1 VEAISDIGGGI
12 SARKVD
18 DKTMILFF
26 GPQHP
31 SSGHM
36 RIILKLDGDVIIES
50 DPDIGYVHRTMEKLS
65 ETKEWIK
72 NSVLFERLAI
82 LDAGNVTQAYII
94 ALEKLLG
101 IEPPE
106 RALYLR
112 TILSEINRISSHLY
126 GMGIFAIMLG
136 SSTGYMWFFGDREIM
151 VQLAERITGSRL
163 THTYHIPG
171 GVRRDVSKSF
181 FEELEKGLNYIEK
194 RLRHYEIMFVN
205 NPVVRSRI
213 ENVGILSRERAI
225 DLGVTGPNAR
235 ASGIDFDV
243 RVEEPYGAY
252 SFVDFEVPVYKE
264 GDALAR
270 TFQRMDEI
278 RQSISILRQL
288 SKSIPE
294 GPILNEKYLKLF
306 TPAMKEVLE
315 KDKRIKFPAI
325 FTSLKPPSGKAYGRV
340 EEGRGEIFFYLE
352 SNGEPKPYRVRVVTP
367 SFRNSILLKYLPVG
381 YRLADLPAIYG
392 SIDYFP
398 PEADR

>member
-1 VEAISDIGGGI
+1 MEQINNVGGF
-12 SARKVD
+12 SAKKVD
-18 DKTMILFF
+18 DKTLILFF

-36 RIILKLDGDVIIES
+36 RIIVKLDGDIIVES

-94 ALEKLLG
+94 ALEKLLNV
-101 IEPPE
+101 EPPP

-126 GMGIFAIMLG
+126 GMGIFAIMIG

-171 GVRRDVSKSF
+171 GVRRDVSNAF
-181 FEELEKGLNYIEK
+181 LEELERGLNYIER
-194 RLRHYEIMFVN
+194 RLKDYEVMFVN
-205 NPVVRSRI
+205 NPIIRSRL
-213 ENVGILSRERAI
+213 ENVGVLSRERAI
-225 DLGVTGPNAR
+225 ELGVTGPNLR
-235 ASGIDFDV
+235 ASGVSYDV

-252 SFVDFEVPVYKE
+252 QFVDFEVPVYKE

-270 TFQRMDEI
+270 TFQRFDEI

-288 SKSIPE
+288 IKSIPE
-294 GPILNEKYLKLF
+294 GPVLNEKYLKLF
-306 TPAMKEVLE
+306 TKKMKDIWDAE
-315 KDKRIKFPAI
+315 KRVKFP
-325 FTSLKPPSGKAYGRV
+325 SLFANLRPPAGKAYGRV

-352 SNGEPKPYRVRVVTP
+352 SSGEAKPYRVRVVTP

-381 YRLADLPAIYG
+381 ERLADLPAIYG